1 MANGDMEARDET
13 RIRSYM
19 HLSHNSDHQKSFI
32 VSVMLL
38 LLLFSESVDIQKLAK

>member
-32 VSVMLL
+32 VSVVL

>member
-13 RIRSYM
+13 KIRSYM

-32 VSVMLL
+32 VSVVL